1 MNRKAAESWANAVYQ
16 LWLRDMIEQG
26 VVRLVPPPTRTEIVK
41 HVWDTVRDFWMES
54 SVDGKLVV
62 QADPTEEEFVFEI
75 IRYDRHFVIECE
87 GVVVEKMPVI
97 G

>member
-16 LWLRDMIEQG
+16 TWLRDMIEAG
-26 VVRLVPPPTRTEIVK
+26 HVRMVPPPTRTETVK
-41 HVWDTVRDFWMES
+41 HVWEKVRELWVES
-54 SVDGKLVV
+54 SVDGKLAV
-62 QADPTEEEFVFEI
+62 QLDPTDDVMTFEI
-75 IRYDRHFVIECE
+75 IRYDRTFVIECE